1 MYIYIIFFFPLNQ
14 RLGRTCDYVE
24 EPQMIM
30 VWCLGFV
37 EAFGIAG
44 CLLSLSLSLKV
55 CERKLV
61 GCPKRAEQVR
71 GWRAELRRGE

>member
-1 MYIYIIFFFPLNQ
+1 MYIYIIFFFSLNQ
-14 RLGRTCDYVE
+14 RLGRTPDYVE

-44 CLLSLSLSLKV
+44 CLLSLSLSLSLKV

-61 GCPKRAEQVR
+61 LALSGLSK
-71 GWRAELRRGE
+71 

>member
-1 MYIYIIFFFPLNQ
+1 MYIYIIFFFSLNQ
-14 RLGRTCDYVE
+14 RLGRTPDYVE

-44 CLLSLSLSLKV
+44 CLLSLSLSLSLSPLSLL
-55 CERKLV
+55 RF
-61 GCPKRAEQVR
+61 VR
-71 GWRAELRRGE
+71 GNWCLP